1 VGRLIPHAQGHAR
14 DALTPAAR
22 QVRIEAAFS
31 TLRMSSTVD
40 EHLDW
45 SSLELL
51 RELGHGAPSC
61 GA

>member
-1 VGRLIPHAQGHAR
+1 MGPCMRRG
-14 DALTPAAR
+14 ALTPAAR

-51 RELGHGAPSC
+51 RELGRTRCVVMRSFVV
-61 GA
+61 